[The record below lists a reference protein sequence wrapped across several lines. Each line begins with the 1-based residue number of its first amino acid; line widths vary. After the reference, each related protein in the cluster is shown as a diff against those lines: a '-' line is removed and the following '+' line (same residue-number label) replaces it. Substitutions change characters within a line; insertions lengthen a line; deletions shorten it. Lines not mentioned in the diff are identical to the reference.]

1 MLVGLLQFA
10 AATAFSPRP
19 AQCPVGEP
27 IVGPCTVEPF
37 ECPVGEPH
45 VGCVLP
51 QLSRTLTNV
60 VPNVTIG
67 SHTFSGNPCKNYPG
81 YPRTRNPI
89 HHYTNA
95 LTGSCELVDDLTD
108 WEIPQTAIDVTK
120 GTQGLIKPDLDPKPL
135 HKAIGPGKG
144 CVVNIHY
151 HLGTEHYNADSYS
164 ENGPEFLERALGC
177 VPANYEGMDGYD
189 PTKDTVFCCENYD
202 HNHLAFEDEF
212 GREGGDRLL
221 PEVWKK
227 MKAAF
232 CHGESKPKC
241 CTGNALYSNDMFS
254 DKPIFTEQ
262 ELGPQRKNDTLTFPR
277 VRDWEGTYAFASILS
292 HACSFASNRVHRGLS
307 GYFSPRC
314 AAPQ

>member
-37 ECPVGEPH
+37 ECPVGELH
-45 VGCVLP
+45 VGCVLAP
-51 QLSRTLTNV
+51 LSRTLTNV

-120 GTQGLIKPDLDPKPL
+120 GTQVG
-135 HKAIGPGKG
+135 AAARGAAARAAVARAAVARGG
-144 CVVNIHY
+144 GS
-151 HLGTEHYNADSYS
+151 LG
-164 ENGPEFLERALGC
+164 GERVA
-177 VPANYEGMDGYD
+177 
-189 PTKDTVFCCENYD
+189 
-202 HNHLAFEDEF
+202 
-212 GREGGDRLL
+212 
-221 PEVWKK
+221 
-227 MKAAF
+227 
-232 CHGESKPKC
+232 
-241 CTGNALYSNDMFS
+241 
-254 DKPIFTEQ
+254 
-262 ELGPQRKNDTLTFPR
+262 
-277 VRDWEGTYAFASILS
+277 
-292 HACSFASNRVHRGLS
+292 
-307 GYFSPRC
+307 
-314 AAPQ
+314 